1 MSLARA
7 TRRLTLCHGRREL
20 SRYTVAA
27 PPLAGW
33 ALLHRRPGMGSGAG
47 EAAPARGGAAPP
59 APPTG
64 PRPGR
69 ARDCRAR
76 DVLLNVRP
84 LQLDELFERGTVE
97 RGTAPSPW
105 RWLRVGRGR
114 AVVRYTAPSPWLNA
128 VRALDCA
135 ELQQLWAEFMSYPA
149 Q

>member
-1 MSLARA
+1 MTLART

-33 ALLHRRPGMGSGAG
+33 ALLHRRAG
-47 EAAPARGGAAPP
+47 RQGPSSTPPRGAAPP

-97 RGTAPSPW
+97 RGTVSSPW

-128 VRALDCA
+128 VRALDGA

>member
-1 MSLARA
+1 MSLART

-20 SRYTVAA
+20 ARYTVAA

-33 ALLHRRPGMGSGAG
+33 ALLHRRAG
-47 EAAPARGGAAPP
+47 LPRGAAPP
-59 APPTG
+59 ASGPG

-76 DVLLNVRP
+76 DALLNVRP
-84 LQLDELFERGTVE
+84 LQLDELCERGTVE
-97 RGTAPSPW
+97 RGTVSSPW

-128 VRALDCA
+128 VRALDAA
-135 ELQQLWAEFMSYPA
+135 ELQQLWAEFMSHPA